1 MAVRKLSGA
10 FLVLALCLTTAAR
23 AEEMR
28 PALGKPLAAA
38 GAALRAGRYAQAM
51 AAVHQADA
59 VPGKTAHE
67 SYIID
72 EMRAAIAE
80 KSGDMAAAS
89 AAYQRMLASGEVGGA
104 QAVRIYQ
111 AEASL
116 AYRANNYASASSWI
130 DKYFKA
136 GGNAPEMH
144 TLQIQALYLSK
155 NFVAAGRLQAQI
167 VAAQTRAGRTPAE
180 NDLLLLYN
188 CQKGSGDNTG
198 ALNTIKE
205 LVLYYQKPDYWR
217 NVIDTL
223 RAKQGFSDR
232 MLLDV
237 YRLEFSLNLVNTP
250 ADAMEYAEL
259 AVQAG
264 LAGEAKNVV
273 DKSYA
278 GGLLGTGPD
287 APREARLK
295 ALVDKTYASTLAGLG
310 KQDADAATDRDGNR
324 LLGLG
329 ETYVSFG
336 KFGQGI
342 PMIKQAIAKD
352 DLRHPEDAKL
362 QLGIAYLNSGD
373 KKDAISTLRTVR
385 GADGTMD
392 VAELWLLHLGK

>member
-1 MAVRKLSGA
+1 MALRKLSGA
-10 FLVLALCLTTAAR
+10 FLMLALCSATAAR

-51 AAVHQADA
+51 AAVRQADA

-67 SYIID
+67 EFVID

-80 KSGDMAAAS
+80 KSGDMAAAG
-89 AAYQRMLASGEVGGA
+89 AAYQRMLASGEVSGA

-116 AYRANNYASASSWI
+116 AYRAANYASAVTWL

-136 GGNAPEMH
+136 GGSAPEMR

-155 NFVAAGRLQAQI
+155 NYAEAGKLQAQV
-167 VAAQTRAGRTPAE
+167 VAAQTRAGRTPGE
-180 NDLLLLYN
+180 NELLLLYN

-237 YRLEFSLNLVNTP
+237 YRLEFALDLVNTP

-259 AVQAG
+259 AVRPGSPARQKTWSTNAMP
-264 LAGEAKNVV
+264 AVC
-273 DKSYA
+273 S
-278 GGLLGTGPD
+278 
-287 APREARLK
+287 APGRK
-295 ALVDKTYASTLAGLG
+295 PGV
-310 KQDADAATDRDGNR
+310 
-324 LLGLG
+324 
-329 ETYVSFG
+329 
-336 KFGQGI
+336 
-342 PMIKQAIAKD
+342 
-352 DLRHPEDAKL
+352 RHA
-362 QLGIAYLNSGD
+362 
-373 KKDAISTLRTVR
+373 
-385 GADGTMD
+385 
-392 VAELWLLHLGK
+392 

>member
-1 MAVRKLSGA
+1 MALRKLSGA
-10 FLVLALCLTTAAR
+10 FLMLALCSATAAR

-51 AAVHQADA
+51 AAVRQADA

-67 SYIID
+67 EFVID

-80 KSGDMAAAS
+80 KSGDMAAAG

-116 AYRANNYASASSWI
+116 AYRAASYASAVTWL

-136 GGNAPEMH
+136 GGSAPEMR

-155 NFVAAGRLQAQI
+155 NYAEAGKLQAQV
-167 VAAQTRAGRTPAE
+167 VAAQTRAGRTPGE
-180 NDLLLLYN
+180 NELLLLYN

-237 YRLEFSLNLVNTP
+237 YRLEFALDLVNTP

-273 DKSYA
+273 DKCYA
-278 GGLLGTGPD
+278 GGLFGTGPE
-287 APREARLK
+287 AGREARLK

-310 KQDADAATDRDGNR
+310 KQDAEAATERDGNR
-324 LLGLG
+324 TLALG
-329 ETYVSFG
+329 ETYVSYG
-336 KFGQGI
+336 KFEQGI
-342 PMIKQAIAKD
+342 AMIRQAIEKD

-362 QLGIAYLNSGD
+362 QLGIAELLSGD
-373 KKDAISTLRTVR
+373 KKDAVNTLRTVR
-385 GADGTMD
+385 GNDGTTD
-392 VAELWLLHLGK
+392 VALLWLLHIGK